1 MQATIMATQMKYTAL
16 ALVMCITTL
25 ASAQKFVNEFLNIGV
40 GARAHGMFGSVVANG
55 EDLTSAYWNPAG
67 LIGLENSLE
76 INAMHANWF
85 GGIAGY
91 DYISIGKKFKEK
103 NAAAAVTLIRMGIDN
118 IPNTLN
124 LIGPDGN
131 VDYNRIETFS
141 TADYA
146 FMISYAKAMDE
157 EGKLSFGGNLKVI
170 HRSIGSF
177 GSAWGFGADIGAKY
191 KGLKNITLGLTAK
204 DITTTFNAWSFN
216 LSEDEKST
224 FNETGNEIPVSSN
237 EVTLPRLVLGI
248 AYQTNIGSNFS
259 LLAETDLTFSTYGR
273 EAALVSKNSLE
284 IDPTLGIEIGYMNK
298 AFLRF
303 GMGNIQRRVNIENFD
318 ESTIEIQPNVGLGLK
333 LGRLTVD
340 YALTNLGDRTDI
352 LVSHIFSVGI
362 AFNARKASTKAN
374 EGI

>member
-16 ALVMCITTL
+16 VLVMCITTL

-362 AFNARKASTKAN
+362 AFNARKASTNAN

>member
-157 EGKLSFGGNLKVI
+157 EGKLSLGGNLKVI

-191 KGLKNITLGLTAK
+191 KVLKNITLGLTAK

-224 FNETGNEIPVSSN
+224 FNDTGNEIPVSSN

-273 EAALVSKNSLE
+273 EAALVSKNRLE

-362 AFNARKASTKAN
+362 AFNARKPSTNAN

>member
-16 ALVMCITTL
+16 VLVMCITTL

-157 EGKLSFGGNLKVI
+157 EGKLSLGGNLKVI

-362 AFNARKASTKAN
+362 AFNARKASTNAN